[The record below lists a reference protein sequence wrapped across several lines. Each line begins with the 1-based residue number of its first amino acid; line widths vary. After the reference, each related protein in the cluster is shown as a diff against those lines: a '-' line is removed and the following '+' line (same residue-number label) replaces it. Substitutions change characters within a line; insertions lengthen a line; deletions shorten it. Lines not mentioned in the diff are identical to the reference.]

1 MMTETSGREAVLLVS
16 GDAVRARQLAIALGG
31 IPLRVDA
38 VDAALDHLRGHG
50 AAAGEC
56 VVVIDVAGS
65 AADVASGHDAVE
77 ALVRL
82 DPVPAVL
89 VLVPDGQED
98 AAPSF
103 IAAGAQD
110 ALPACDAIALRRAVL
125 AARRRQERE
134 NRLRAAL
141 ADAGRAG
148 GEDGSEA
155 GGQAGGEARGDA
167 GGLFDAAAAAVE
179 AALDPMLALT
189 AATLESP
196 LLPSQQDRL
205 AAIRAAASTLRA
217 TISALRSTKPET
229 QGVETLTLGDLVAGA
244 RAVAVEGGAGQHFIA
259 DAGGLRS
266 LLVLLTAETGAELS
280 LSLQPTGEAAELIL
294 RRRGAPRLRPLALAV
309 AGPQVRRL
317 GGRLFADGASDAGAD
332 GAGAGG
338 GAGEWLTARIPV
350 QLPARSAAPPAS
362 LSVLLVEDNPIGRL
376 VAAGFFKALGHAVTT
391 AEDGAQGVAA
401 ATEGRF
407 DLIVMDVQMPVMD
420 GHEASRAIRA
430 LPGEAGRVPIV
441 ALTAGT
447 DAEDDAQCRAAGM
460 DDCLHKPL
468 TMDRLCAVLERLFP
482 GRAPQ
487 GG

>member
-1 MMTETSGREAVLLVS
+1 MAEGMMTETSGRKTVLLVS

-77 ALVRL
+77 ALVGL

-110 ALPACDAIALRRAVL
+110 ALPTCDAIALRRAVL

-148 GEDGSEA
+148 GE
-155 GGQAGGEARGDA
+155 AGGEAGGDA
-167 GGLFDAAAAAVE
+167 GGLFDAAADAVE

-217 TISALRSTKPET
+217 TISALRSTKPEA
-229 QGVETLTLGDLVAGA
+229 QAVETLTLGDLVAGA
-244 RAVAVEGGAGQHFIA
+244 KAVAVEGGAGQHFIG

-266 LLVLLTAETGAELS
+266 LLALLTAETGAELS

-309 AGPQVRRL
+309 AGPPVRRL
-317 GGRLFADGASDAGAD
+317 GGRLFSDGAFD
-332 GAGAGG
+332 GGVD

-350 QLPARSAAPPAS
+350 QLPARSAAPPAA

-401 ATEGRF
+401 ASERRF

-447 DAEDDAQCRAAGM
+447 DAGDDAQCRAAGM

-482 GRAPQ
+482 GRAPP

>member
-1 MMTETSGREAVLLVS
+1 MAEGMMTDTSGQDGVLLVS
-16 GDAVRARQLAIALGG
+16 GDALRIRLLAMALGG
-31 IPLRVDA
+31 IPPRVDT
-38 VDAALDHLRGHG
+38 VEAALDRLRGG
-50 AAAGEC
+50 AAPGDG
-56 VVVIDVAGS
+56 VVVIDAAGS
-65 AADVASGHDAVE
+65 VADVAPGHAAVE

-89 VLVPDGQED
+89 VLLPDGHEE
-98 AAPSF
+98 AAASF

-110 ALPACDAIALRRAVL
+110 ALPAGDAAALRRAIA
-125 AARRRQERE
+125 AARRRQARE

-141 ADAGRAG
+141 AGAERAG
-148 GEDGSEA
+148 GEA
-155 GGQAGGEARGDA
+155 AA
-167 GGLFDAAAAAVE
+167 LFDAAAAAVE

-189 AATLESP
+189 AAALESP
-196 LLPSQQDRL
+196 LLPSQLDRL
-205 AAIRAAASTLRA
+205 AGVRAAGSTLRTA
-217 TISALRSTKPET
+217 LSALRPAKPET
-229 QGVETLTLGDLVAGA
+229 AAAEMLTLGDLAAGA
-244 RAVAVEGGAGQHFIA
+244 KAVAVDGDADQRFIG

-280 LSLQPTGEAAELIL
+280 LSLQPAGEATELFL
-294 RRRGAPRLRPLALAV
+294 RRRGVPRLRPLALAV

-317 GGRLFADGASDAGAD
+317 GGRLLADGAAGAVAD
-332 GAGAGG
+332 G
-338 GAGEWLTARIPV
+338 GAGEWLTALIPV
-350 QLPARSAAPPAS
+350 QLPARPAAPPAA

-401 ATEGRF
+401 ATERQF

-468 TMDRLCAVLERLFP
+468 TMDRLGAVLERLFP
-482 GRAPQ
+482 GRVAPRV
-487 GG
+487 

>member
-1 MMTETSGREAVLLVS
+1 MMSETSGQEAVLLVS
-16 GDAVRARQLAIALGG
+16 GDALRARQLAIALGG
-31 IPLRVDA
+31 IPLRVDS
-38 VDAALDHLRGHG
+38 VDAALDRLSGG
-50 AAAGEC
+50 AAAAGER
-56 VVVIDVAGS
+56 VVLIDVVGS
-65 AADVASGHDAVE
+65 AADAAPGHAAVE

-89 VLVPDGQED
+89 VLLPDGQQD
-98 AAPSF
+98 AGASF

-110 ALPACDAIALRRAVL
+110 ALPAGDAAALRRAIA
-125 AARRRQERE
+125 AARRRQARE

-141 ADAGRAG
+141 AGAERAG
-148 GEDGSEA
+148 GEA
-155 GGQAGGEARGDA
+155 GE
-167 GGLFDAAAAAVE
+167 LFDAAAAAVE

-189 AATLESP
+189 AAALESP

-205 AAIRAAASTLRA
+205 AAVRTAGTTLRA
-217 TISALRSTKPET
+217 TLSALRPATPT
-229 QGVETLTLGDLVAGA
+229 AAAVETLTLGDLAGVAKTI
-244 RAVAVEGGAGQHFIA
+244 AVDGGADRRFTGDA
-259 DAGGLRS
+259 DELRS
-266 LLVLLTAETGAELS
+266 LLVLLTAETGAGLS
-280 LSLQPTGEAAELIL
+280 VSLQPAGEAAELIL
-294 RRRGAPRLRPLALAV
+294 RRRGAGRLRPLVLAV
-309 AGPQVRRL
+309 AAPQVRRL
-317 GGRLFADGASDAGAD
+317 GGRLLADGSAGAGAD
-332 GAGAGG
+332 G
-338 GAGEWLTARIPV
+338 GAGEWLTVRIPV
-350 QLPARSAAPPAS
+350 QLPARADASPAA

-401 ATEGRF
+401 ATERRF

-468 TMDRLCAVLERLFP
+468 TMDRLGAVLERLFP
-482 GRAPQ
+482 GRVPP

>member
-1 MMTETSGREAVLLVS
+1 MAEGMMTDTSGRDGVLLVS
-16 GDAVRARQLAIALGG
+16 GDALRARQLAIALGG
-31 IPLRVDA
+31 IPLRVGT
-38 VDAALDHLRGHG
+38 VDAAVKRLRGGG
-50 AAAGEC
+50 AVAGDG
-56 VVVIDVAGS
+56 VVVIDAAGS
-65 AADVASGHDAVE
+65 IADVASGHAAVE

-82 DPVPAVL
+82 DPIPAVL
-89 VLVPDGQED
+89 VLLPDGQED
-98 AAPSF
+98 AAACF

-110 ALPACDAIALRRAVL
+110 ALPAGDAAALRRAIA

-141 ADAGRAG
+141 AGAERAG
-148 GEDGSEA
+148 DEA
-155 GGQAGGEARGDA
+155 GA
-167 GGLFDAAAAAVE
+167 LFDAAAAAVE

-189 AATLESP
+189 AAALQSP

-205 AAIRAAASTLRA
+205 AGVRAAGSTLRTA
-217 TISALRSTKPET
+217 LSALRSAKPGS
-229 QGVETLTLGDLVAGA
+229 QAVEVLTLGDLALGVK
-244 RAVAVEGGAGQHFIA
+244 AVAVEGGADQRFIG

-266 LLVLLTAETGAELS
+266 LLGLLTAETGAGLS
-280 LSLQPTGEAAELIL
+280 LSLQLAGEAAELII
-294 RRRGAPRLRPLALAV
+294 RRRGVPRLRPLALAV

-317 GGRLFADGASDAGAD
+317 GGRLLADDTAGAGAD
-332 GAGAGG
+332 GGT
-338 GAGEWLTARIPV
+338 GEWLTARIPV
-350 QLPARSAAPPAS
+350 QLPSHPVAPPAT

-376 VAAGFFKALGHAVTT
+376 VAAGFLKALGHAVTT

-401 ATEGRF
+401 ATERRF

-430 LPGEAGRVPIV
+430 LPGEAGHVPIV

-468 TMDRLCAVLERLFP
+468 TMDRLGAVLERLFP
-482 GRAPQ
+482 GRVPP

>member
-1 MMTETSGREAVLLVS
+1 MMTDTSGQDGVLLVS
-16 GDAVRARQLAIALGG
+16 GDALRIRQLAIALGG
-31 IPLRVDA
+31 IPPRVDT
-38 VDAALDHLRGHG
+38 VEAALDRLRGV
-50 AAAGEC
+50 AAAGDG
-56 VVVIDVAGS
+56 VVVIDAAGS
-65 AADVASGHDAVE
+65 VADVAPGHAAVE

-89 VLVPDGQED
+89 VLLPDGQEEV
-98 AAPSF
+98 AASF

-110 ALPACDAIALRRAVL
+110 ALPVGDAAALRRAIA
-125 AARRRQERE
+125 AARRRQARE

-141 ADAGRAG
+141 AGAERAG
-148 GEDGSEA
+148 GEA
-155 GGQAGGEARGDA
+155 AA
-167 GGLFDAAAAAVE
+167 LFDDAAAAVE
-179 AALDPMLALT
+179 AALDPILALT
-189 AATLESP
+189 AAALESP
-196 LLPSQQDRL
+196 LLPSQLDRL
-205 AAIRAAASTLRA
+205 TGVRTAGNTLRA
-217 TISALRSTKPET
+217 TLSALRSAKPGI
-229 QGVETLTLGDLVAGA
+229 QAVETLTLGDLAAGA
-244 RAVAVEGGAGQHFIA
+244 KAVAVEGGADQRFIG

-280 LSLQPTGEAAELIL
+280 LSLQPAGEAAELIL
-294 RRRGAPRLRPLALAV
+294 RRRGVPRLRPLALAV

-317 GGRLFADGASDAGAD
+317 GGRLLADGD
-332 GAGAGG
+332 
-338 GAGEWLTARIPV
+338 AGEWLTARIPV
-350 QLPARSAAPPAS
+350 QLPARPVAPPAA

-401 ATEGRF
+401 ATERRF

-468 TMDRLCAVLERLFP
+468 TMDRLGAVLERLFP
-482 GRAPQ
+482 GRIPR